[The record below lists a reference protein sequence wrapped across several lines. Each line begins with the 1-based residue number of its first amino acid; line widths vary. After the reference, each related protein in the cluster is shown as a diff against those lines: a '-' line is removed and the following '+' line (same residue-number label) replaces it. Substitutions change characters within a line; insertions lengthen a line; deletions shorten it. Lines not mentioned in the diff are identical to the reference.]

1 MNICSVRLCDQSL
14 ASLAGAIFGCAVLW
28 APGGAAAG
36 DAFSATS
43 AITLPGGQ
51 KITSFDIGDVDARL
65 GLYALADRTNR
76 AVDVFDTATN
86 TLQVQLT
93 SHFAGF
99 DPLKGNDFAGPNGAL
114 FVEHREMWAA
124 DGIGGR
130 GTSKVKVIDL
140 ISRKTTHVID
150 TGGKRR
156 ADELCYDR
164 EDGIILVANDA
175 EHFQPDRW
183 PFVTFIS
190 ASTYE
195 VLGKITMDGTGGTP
209 KATNGIEQ
217 CQWNPRNGLF
227 YLNIPEVNGPGDDS
241 VPGAVLIINPKKMS
255 IKRTLTIPLNDCAG
269 PQGMAIG
276 PNSQILLGCHAKAS
290 AVINDDGVVLR
301 SFRHEF
307 GSDEVWFNPGDGRY
321 FLGLSNN
328 TTGGSPTPKLGVI
341 RADRPGFGPV
351 AEQSPPTGT
360 GAHSVA
366 ADPVKNQ
373 VYVPIP
379 STATLG
385 TCSSA
390 GGDDTLGCIAVF
402 TNGPST
408 EQLTQR

>member
-1 MNICSVRLCDQSL
+1 MKHPFNH
-14 ASLAGAIFGCAVLW
+14 AGARLSTCIA
-28 APGGAAAG
+28 GAALATAMLATPASAR
-36 DAFSATS
+36 DVFTATS
-43 AITLPGGQ
+43 ALTLPGGQ
-51 KITSFDIGDVDARL
+51 KITSFDIGDVDPVL

-76 AVDVFDTATN
+76 TVDVFDTETN

-124 DGIGGR
+124 DGIKGN

-140 ISRKTTHVID
+140 ISRQTTHVID
-150 TGGKRR
+150 TGGQRR
-156 ADELCYDR
+156 ADELCYDPNR
-164 EDGIILVANDA
+164 EIILVANDA
-175 EHFQPDRW
+175 EHFEPDRW

-190 ASTYE
+190 ASDYT
-195 VLGKITMDGTGGTP
+195 VLGKITMDGTNGTP

-217 CQWNPRNGLF
+217 CQWNPRNGMF

-241 VPGAVLIINPKKMS
+241 VPGAVLILNPKSMK
-255 IKRTLTIPLNDCAG
+255 IVQTLTIPIDDCAG

-276 PNSQILLGCHAKAS
+276 PNSQILLGCHARAS
-290 AVINDDGVVLR
+290 AVINDDGVVLQ
-301 SFRHEF
+301 SFKKEF
-307 GSDEVWFNPGDGRY
+307 GSDEVWYNPGDGNY
-321 FLGLSNN
+321 FLGLSNHTAHGN
-328 TTGGSPTPKLGVI
+328 PAPVLGVI
-341 RADRPGFGPV
+341 RAEKTGVGPV
-351 AEQSPPTGT
+351 AQPSAPTGV

-366 ADPVKNQ
+366 ADPERNQ

-402 TNGPST
+402 TSGPTTHSQ
-408 EQLTQR
+408 EAQR